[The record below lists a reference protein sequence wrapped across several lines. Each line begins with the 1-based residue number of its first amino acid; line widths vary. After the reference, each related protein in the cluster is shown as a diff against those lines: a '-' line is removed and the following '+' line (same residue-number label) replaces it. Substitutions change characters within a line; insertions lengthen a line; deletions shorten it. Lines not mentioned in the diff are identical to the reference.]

1 VTQRRP
7 SKEIDA
13 LLETP
18 IVLVVDDDEEVREGL
33 GSLFRSIGLDPRLFG
48 STAEFLQHKVPE
60 APCCIV
66 LDVRLPGVSGLDFQA
81 QLADAH
87 VHVPIIMMTGHGD
100 IPMSVRAMKAGA
112 VDFLTKPFR
121 DQDMLDAVAQ
131 AIERDRKRRDSEKS
145 LRDLRG
151 LFESLT
157 AREREIMALVTAGL
171 MNKQVAGQLGL
182 SEITVK
188 IHRGHVMRKMGVRT
202 LADLVRAAEALELP
216 HTQKSKE

>member
-1 VTQRRP
+1 MCEAKADRRQLAAAHKRRGDPVGLRAEGVLVTQRRP

-112 VDFLTKPFR
+112 VDFR
-121 DQDMLDAVAQ
+121 RSRS
-131 AIERDRKRRDSEKS
+131 AIRTCSMRSRKRSNATGSDAIAKS
-145 LRDLRG
+145 R
-151 LFESLT
+151 
-157 AREREIMALVTAGL
+157 
-171 MNKQVAGQLGL
+171 
-182 SEITVK
+182 
-188 IHRGHVMRKMGVRT
+188 
-202 LADLVRAAEALELP
+202 
-216 HTQKSKE
+216 